1 MAILSKHVV
10 MGKNLIASGSL
21 AGEMK
26 VGAISGSTGLTLNQM
41 LIALDNNA
49 TATDAS
55 IAADAVHLGN
65 LVTLSGVSEDAA
77 HLGAFSGAT
86 ISDNQTVKAAM
97 QLLETKVESVES
109 DSDSAESALDARL
122 DIIEAGD
129 SQAGSIAKAQAD
141 AQAFATTSIN
151 NLIDAAPSALNTLNE
166 LAAAMGD
173 DANFGTTVTNAIAAV
188 QTDVNNNEAVSD
200 AVIGVSGGSHMG
212 TFTGS
217 SIADN
222 QTIKQALQ
230 ALETKAESAQS
241 DIDANEAVSD
251 AVIGVSGG
259 SHLGTFTGSSI
270 ADDQTIKQALQAL
283 ETKAEAAQSD
293 IDANEAV
300 ADAVVGVGG
309 ASNLGAF
316 SGGTIADNQTVK
328 QALQAVETQVE
339 VVVNNG
345 FHTEKDGVVWKM
357 GWGVNSPR
365 LSFEIEAD
373 ASVTMSVD
381 KETA

>member
-1 MAILSKHVV
+1 MAILSKHVI
-10 MGKNLIASGSL
+10 MGKNIAASGSL

-26 VGAISGSTGLTLNQM
+26 VAAISGSTGLTLNQM
-41 LIALDNNA
+41 LIRLDDNSTAQLAELRGSASSAYDDFKKVEDIIVALQADVDSNE
-49 TATDAS
+49 TA
-55 IAADAVHLGN
+55 
-65 LVTLSGVSEDAA
+65 
-77 HLGAFSGAT
+77 
-86 ISDNQTVKAAM
+86 SDN
-97 QLLETKVESVES
+97 
-109 DSDSAESALDARL
+109 AESALDTRL
-122 DIIEAGD
+122 DVIEHASGV
-129 SQAGSIAKAQAD
+129 GSIAKAQSD
-141 AQAFATTSIN
+141 AQAFATSAIN
-151 NLIDAAPSALNTLNE
+151 DLIDSAPGALNTLNE

-217 SIADN
+217 SIADD

-230 ALETKAESAQS
+230 ALETKAEAAQA
-241 DIDANEAVSD
+241 DIDANEAVAD
-251 AVIGVSGG
+251 AVVGMSGG

-283 ETKAEAAQSD
+283 ETKAEAAQAD

-309 ASNLGAF
+309 ASNLGSFTGA
-316 SGGTIADNQTVK
+316 TIADNQTVK
-328 QALQAVETQVE
+328 QSLQAVETQVE

>member
-1 MAILSKHVV
+1 
-10 MGKNLIASGSL
+10 MGKNIAASGSL

-26 VGAISGSTGLTLNQM
+26 VAAISGSTGLTLNQM
-41 LIALDNNA
+41 LIRLDDNA
-49 TATDAS
+49 TVTDAA

-65 LVTLSGVSEDAA
+65 LVTLSGVAEDAA
-77 HLGAFSGAT
+77 NLGAFSGAT

-151 NLIDAAPSALNTLNE
+151 NLIDAAPAALNTLNE

-217 SIADN
+217 SIADD

-230 ALETKAESAQS
+230 ALETKAEAAQV
-241 DIDANEAVSD
+241 DIDANEAVAD

-283 ETKAEAAQSD
+283 ETKAEAAQVD

-381 KETA
+381 KET

>member
-65 LVTLSGVSEDAA
+65 LVTLSGVAEDAA
-77 HLGAFSGAT
+77 NLGAFTGGSIA
-86 ISDNQTVKAAM
+86 DNQNVKQALQA
-97 QLLETKVESVES
+97 LETKVEGVES
-109 DSDSAESALDARL
+109 DSDSAEAALDVRL
-122 DIIEAGD
+122 DVIEHASGV
-129 SQAGSIAKAQAD
+129 GSIAKAQAD
-141 AQAFATTSIN
+141 AQAFATSAIN
-151 NLIDAAPSALNTLNE
+151 DLIDAAPAALNTLNE

-217 SIADN
+217 SIADD

-230 ALETKAESAQS
+230 ALETKAEAAQA
-241 DIDANEAVSD
+241 DIDANEAVAD
-251 AVIGVSGG
+251 AVVGMSGG

-283 ETKAEAAQSD
+283 ETKAEAAQAD

-309 ASNLGAF
+309 ASNLGSFTGA
-316 SGGTIADNQTVK
+316 TIADNQTVK
-328 QALQAVETQVE
+328 QSLQAVETQVE

-357 GWGVNSPR
+357 GWGVNAPR